1 MHVFFRGAIC
11 LMALGVAACGTRTES
26 SITPAPPGPGT
37 PAGNAAP
44 VVAKSPD
51 QVMLTEG
58 DITNR
63 PYRSLGDID
72 VTVKKFTIFD
82 SGPTRD
88 QVAAALKEKAAAMGA
103 DAVVLVRYGTVGIGL
118 MSWGQM
124 DGQGRAVA
132 FQQ

>member
-1 MHVFFRGAIC
+1 MRILVRSAVC
-11 LMALGVAACGTRTES
+11 LIALGVAACGTRTES
-26 SITPAPPGPGT
+26 SITPTTPGPGT
-37 PAGNAAP
+37 ASPAVSAT
-44 VVAKSPD
+44 AKPPD
-51 QVMLTEG
+51 QVILTEG

-72 VTVKKFTIFD
+72 VTVKKWTIFD
-82 SGPTRD
+82 ADPTRE
-88 QVAAALKEKAAAMGA
+88 QVANALKEKAAAMGA
-103 DAVVLVRYGTVGIGL
+103 DAVVLVRYGSVGIGF

>member
-1 MHVFFRGAIC
+1 MHILVRSAVC
-11 LMALGVAACGTRTES
+11 LIALGVAACGTRTES
-26 SITPAPPGPGT
+26 SITPASPGPETT
-37 PAGNAAP
+37 PTAVNAAP
-44 VVAKSPD
+44 KAPD

-58 DITNR
+58 DITDR

-72 VTVKKFTIFD
+72 VTVKKWTIFD
-82 SGPTRD
+82 ADPTRE
-88 QVAAALKEKAAAMGA
+88 QVGKALQEKAAAMGA

-132 FQQ
+132 FQH

>member
-1 MHVFFRGAIC
+1 MHILIRGAVC
-11 LMALGVAACGTRTES
+11 LIALGVSACGTRTES
-26 SITPAPPGPGT
+26 SITPASPGPGT
-37 PAGNAAP
+37 SPSAAVAAP
-44 VVAKSPD
+44 KASD
-51 QVMLTEG
+51 QVILTEG

-72 VTVKKFTIFD
+72 VTVKKWTIFD
-82 SGPTRD
+82 ADPTRE